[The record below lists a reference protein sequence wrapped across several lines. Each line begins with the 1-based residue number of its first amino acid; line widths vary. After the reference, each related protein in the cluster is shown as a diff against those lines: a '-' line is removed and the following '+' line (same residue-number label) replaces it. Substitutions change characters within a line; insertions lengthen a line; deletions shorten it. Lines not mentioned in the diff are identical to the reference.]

1 MITLAATERRARR
14 LAEALTPL
22 LQQHLALGGREM
34 LPVDKRTLDAAR
46 KVAEAVNDLDQTK
59 FAGGRE
65 VAARRAL
72 ERAARSLRTQLKN
85 REAKRGGK

>member
-1 MITLAATERRARR
+1 MITHAATERRARR
-14 LAEALTPL
+14 LAEALTPVI
-22 LQQHLALGGREM
+22 QQHLGSRVMVEA
-34 LPVDKRTLDAAR
+34 DKRTIEAAE
-46 KVAEAVNDLDQTK
+46 KVAEAVNQLDQTK

-85 REAKRGGK
+85 REKNRGSK